1 MKRPLFYSSILLASL
16 LLVSYVSKSSKPSA
30 FHVTIQGIEGRD
42 ILKEGV
48 ARTEFARMTLE
59 TDREE
64 TAVEGFEVVLARGSS
79 PVETFV
85 VDTGN
90 SMDLRE
96 FADSAR
102 SGDRLVVDV
111 KEVTG
116 MNPADVSGT
125 DYVIAI
131 PVK

>member
-1 MKRPLFYSSILLASL
+1 MKRPLFYSSIFLASL
-16 LLVSYVSKSSKPSA
+16 LLASHVPRNSKPSA

-64 TAVEGFEVVLARGSS
+64 TAIEGFEVVLARGSS

-102 SGDRLVVDV
+102 SGDRLVIDV
-111 KEVTG
+111 KKVTG
-116 MNPADVSGT
+116 IDPANAS
-125 DYVIAI
+125 YVMSI